1 MNFSEKLPSLILF
14 GILLFF
20 WNKYIVTTLVK
31 KVVQLNPDN
40 DWLAANQHIFIKG
53 FQTFYWASYIMIII
67 TFLVSE

>member
-1 MNFSEKLPSLILF
+1 MNFLEELPYLILF

-40 DWLAANQHIFIKG
+40 DWLAANQHIFIK
-53 FQTFYWASYIMIII
+53 
-67 TFLVSE
+67 EK